1 MTPPRPGEPAPRGV
15 ARAAAAP
22 TEACVLAAAF
32 RFAHDLFRTP
42 DAAQWA
48 WLNSTETRADW
59 VRWTAALEMTAGP
72 APDLPD
78 DAAAYET
85 EFIAAFEAGVPNA
98 PVPLIE
104 SHYNRRDPVPRLL
117 HENIL
122 FYRAFGLQLKD
133 SSAETSD
140 HLRHQLEFV
149 AWLLELE
156 ADLVDDAEA
165 AERRDQLRRGRAEYA
180 ARHLLS
186 WVPRAVEKAE
196 GAPRRWTP
204 DYLKLAACLAE
215 LAAVP
220 EPASA

>member
-1 MTPPRPGEPAPRGV
+1 MTPARPGAPAPPDV
-15 ARAAAAP
+15 PPTAAGRDNAL
-22 TEACVLAAAF
+22 VLAAAF

-48 WLNSTETRADW
+48 WLNSAETRADW
-59 VRWTAALEMTAGP
+59 ARWTAAVELTDGAT
-72 APDLPD
+72 PDLPD
-78 DAAAYET
+78 DPAAYET
-85 EFIAAFEAGVPNA
+85 EFIGAFEAGVPNA

-156 ADLVDDAEA
+156 ADLADDAEA
-165 AERRDQLRRGRAEYA
+165 GERRDQLRRGRAEYA

-186 WVPRAVEKAE
+186 WLPRAVEKAE

-204 DYLKLAACLAE
+204 DYLTLAARLAE

-220 EPASA
+220 ELASA

>member
-1 MTPPRPGEPAPRGV
+1 MTPARSGV
-15 ARAAAAP
+15 PVRSCAAP
-22 TEACVLAAAF
+22 TAEERADARVLAAAF
-32 RFAHDLFRTP
+32 RFAHDLFRAP
-42 DAAQWA
+42 GAAQWA

-59 VRWTAALEMTAGP
+59 ARWTAAVELAAGT

-78 DAAAYET
+78 DPAAYET

-156 ADLVDDAEA
+156 ADRADDAEA
-165 AERRDQLRRGRAEYA
+165 GERRDQLRRGRAEYA

-186 WVPRAVEKAE
+186 WLPRAVEKAE

-204 DYLKLAACLAE
+204 DYLTLAACLAE

-220 EPASA
+220 ELASA